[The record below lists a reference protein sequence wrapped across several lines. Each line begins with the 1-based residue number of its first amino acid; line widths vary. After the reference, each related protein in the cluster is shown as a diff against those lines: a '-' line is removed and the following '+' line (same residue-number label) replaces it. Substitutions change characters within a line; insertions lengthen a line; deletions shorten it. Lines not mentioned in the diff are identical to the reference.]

1 MLTEIA
7 KVTLWKPKWLI
18 KVRATQM
25 SGSQH
30 KTTLSYSKYSK
41 SFGNVM

>member
-1 MLTEIA
+1 MQAEIA
-7 KVTLWKPKWLI
+7 KVTLWKPKGLV

-30 KTTLSYSKYSK
+30 NIKTKQKIHL
-41 SFGNVM
+41 